1 MVVTAK
7 GYEMFF
13 WRVRCDKD
21 ILKFDDD
28 DDHMTMNIQFDIVTY
43 V

>member
-1 MVVTAK
+1 M
-7 GYEMFF
+7 G
-13 WRVRCDKD
+13 CDED

-28 DDHMTMNIQFDIVTY
+28 DDHMTMNVRFDIVTC